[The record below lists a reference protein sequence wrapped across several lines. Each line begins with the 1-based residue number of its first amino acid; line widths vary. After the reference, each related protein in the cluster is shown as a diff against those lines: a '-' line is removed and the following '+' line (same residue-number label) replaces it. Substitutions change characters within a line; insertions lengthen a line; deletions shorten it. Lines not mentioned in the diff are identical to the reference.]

1 MKRARG
7 RGEDGGGRPSGE
19 ARVRTQLDRVRKR
32 DGRLVPFHAQKIAD
46 AVGKAMEAAGE
57 ADPLLA
63 REVAGIVELSLREAA
78 ADEPGEKGGA
88 PHIETIQ
95 DLVERV
101 LMELGKS
108 AVAKAYILHRDRRAQ
123 VRATLRVHRSESLRA
138 PVRVRE
144 REGVSDWSKGRI
156 VAALMAESELPR
168 ETAEDVAAA
177 VEARVFAS
185 GTRSVTT
192 GLVRELVASEL
203 FERGLAGALATAR
216 VVGVPRG
223 DVRRALEGQPLQPWR
238 QRGGRARSSGP
249 RTFRPRAGERAAREL
264 AGELLTRYALESVL
278 PDAIGELHRA
288 GDLHVVGLET
298 LGRPLTLAVEAEL
311 LAGGG
316 DPTRS
321 AQSVLDALAGLCG
334 GVASGVVLERPA
346 ALLAPLARTAREK
359 SPHGLTAWLRA
370 LQAVALAAR
379 VSIDLGTP
387 GGRYSAFTA
396 RLLEELADLSPS
408 PFGPRLFLDGLEL
421 EALLE
426 EHGDLR
432 PTLASLLAA
441 GRLVPTWSGPEEEF
455 AGPGCHRRRGE
466 RGLLACHGAIA
477 LNLPRIARRAGAFRE
492 ELLQSA
498 LAELVQAAVET
509 ARALDEVQGEPGD
522 VFARGAYAVVP
533 VGLREALWTLGD
545 GTIDPAVVRR
555 VLGFLGEAARRFAPD
570 GRLVPAPVPFFGGEA
585 AARFAFLDAR
595 LASAAGGRQAWLFES
610 VGVEAGE
617 PREYSRGFRLAPVP
631 GLTWGRAEAEALE
644 TVPVGALELGPDVPP
659 APSNTASDAE
669 RALDAWRRFE
679 VVRRARTGELVLEL
693 FPRPRPLPP
702 EGPLGP
708 DRADLET
715 TASVR
720 SVPPLT

>member
-7 RGEDGGGRPSGE
+7 TEREEGPRPVTEGRGTPPLE
-19 ARVRTQLDRVRKR
+19 RVRKR
-32 DGRLVPFHAQKIAD
+32 DGRLVPFQAQKIAD
-46 AVGKAMEAAGE
+46 AVGKAMDAAGE
-57 ADPLLA
+57 GDPLLA
-63 REVAGIVELSLREAA
+63 REVAGIVELSLRESAA
-78 ADEPGEKGGA
+78 GEQGAA
-88 PHIETIQ
+88 PHIEAIQ

-168 ETAEDVAAA
+168 ESAEDVAAA

-203 FERGLAGALATAR
+203 FERGLAGALASAR

-223 DVRRALEGQPLQPWR
+223 DVRRALEGQPLEPWR
-238 QRGGRARSSGP
+238 RARPGTARGRA
-249 RTFRPRAGERAAREL
+249 FRPRSGERAAREL
-264 AGELLTRYALESVL
+264 CGDLLTRYALESVL
-278 PDAIGELHRA
+278 PEAIGELHRA

-321 AQSVLDALAGLCG
+321 AQTVLDALAGLSG
-334 GVASGVVLERPA
+334 GVARGLVLERPA
-346 ALLAPLARTAREK
+346 ALLAPLARTTREK

-370 LQAVALAAR
+370 LQAVALAGR
-379 VSIDLGTP
+379 VQVDLGTP
-387 GGRYSAFTA
+387 GGRYPSFTA
-396 RLLEELADLSPS
+396 RLVEELSELGAL
-408 PFGPRLFLDGLEL
+408 PFGPRLFLDGPEL

-426 EHGDLR
+426 EHPDQRATVAG
-432 PTLASLLAA
+432 LLAT
-441 GRLVPTWSGPEEEF
+441 GRIVPTWSGPEEEF

-466 RGLLACHGAIA
+466 RGLLACQGAIA

-509 ARALDEVQGEPGD
+509 ARALDEIQGEPGD

-545 GTIDPAVVRR
+545 GTVDPAVARR

-570 GRLVPAPVPFFGGEA
+570 GRLVPAPVPFFGREA
-585 AARFAFLDAR
+585 AARFAYLDAR
-595 LASAAGGRQAWLFES
+595 QARVAGGRQAWLFEGA
-610 VGVEAGE
+610 GVEPGE
-617 PREYSRGFRLAPVP
+617 GRDYSRGFRIAPVP
-631 GLTWGRAEAEALE
+631 GLAWGRAEAEALE
-644 TVPVGALELGPDVPP
+644 TVPTGALELGPDAPP
-659 APSNTASDAE
+659 ASAAPASDAE

-693 FPRPRPLPP
+693 FPRPRPLPKGDGEHRSLATTP
-702 EGPLGP
+702 PSSGP
-708 DRADLET
+708 
-715 TASVR
+715 
-720 SVPPLT
+720 VPPSS